1 MPSKPLVAVVWNDAH
16 GSVSAE
22 LEEHELPSEPAKMTT
37 YGLLVKDCPA
47 GIVVA
52 SEETANRAYRGWT
65 FIPRGMIEDIKYLE
79 KKRGRSAGSASR
91 ADSSETRRGSA
102 SEVRSGASRA

>member
-1 MPSKPLVAVVWNDAH
+1 MKKPLVAVTWNDAH

-52 SEETANRAYRGWT
+52 SEETHNRSYRGWT
-65 FIPRGMIEDIKYLE
+65 FVPRGMIVEIKYLE
-79 KKRGRSAGSASR
+79 KPRGRR
-91 ADSSETRRGSA
+91 ARSTPTTDPGESHGGSA
-102 SEVRSGASRA
+102 SEV